1 MIRVLVVDDHELVRD
16 GVIAALERA
25 DGFEVVG
32 SCADG
37 QQAVAEAADARPDVI
52 LMDLSMPRLDGVEA
66 TRRIVAQEP
75 DARVVIL
82 TSAAGSLRVSDA
94 RAAGAVDCIFK
105 DADVTELVDVVRR
118 AAASPISGV
127 GLPL

>member
-1 MIRVLVVDDHELVRD
+1 MIRVLVVDDHDLVRD
-16 GVIAALERA
+16 GVIAALVHA

-37 QQAVAEAADARPDVI
+37 QQAVEQAASAHADVI
-52 LMDLSMPRLDGVEA
+52 LMDLSMPVLDGVEA
-66 TRRIVAQEP
+66 TRRIVAHDP
-75 DARVVIL
+75 GARVVIL
-82 TSAAGSLRVSDA
+82 TSAAGSRRVNDA
-94 RAAGAVDCIFK
+94 RAAGAIDCVFK
-105 DADVTELVDVVRR
+105 DADVTEMVDVVRR